1 MTTEFIWNDELLDT
15 YSFGDGHPTQVRR
28 ARNTLDQLR
37 AEHVPLAEVAMT
49 REATDDELLVV
60 HTPTYIAEIAAGLSE
75 QWEGKNEAMNRANRQ
90 IVAGTIDASRRI
102 MSGETTRAFSPMGA
116 KHHAHASFAS
126 GFCVFNDMAITAKLL
141 AADGHRVA
149 YLDWD
154 AHHGDGVE
162 ALTYHERNILTAS
175 IHEFGIFP
183 GTGAGHNSYKLVY
196 NWPLVPEDGD
206 KHLMGAVREA
216 TDKIRLFRPDIVLLA
231 VGADGHAEDPLSSL
245 KYTEDGLA
253 QAAEKV
259 SLMANDICGGRI
271 LAGGAGGYRPDDYT
285 PLSWTAMFRELA
297 EGEPARVVVQKTT
310 SGV

>member
-1 MTTEFIWNDELLDT
+1 MTEFIWNDELLDT

-28 ARNTLDQLR
+28 AQNTLDWLR
-37 AEHVPLAEVAMT
+37 RTHVPLTEVEMT
-49 REATDDELLVV
+49 REATDEELLVV
-60 HTPTYIAEIAAGLSE
+60 HTPAYIAEIAAGVSE
-75 QWEGKNEAMNRANRQ
+75 QWEGKNEAMNRASRQ
-90 IVAGTIDASRRI
+90 IVAGTIDAARRI

-126 GFCVFNDMAITAKLL
+126 GFCVFNDMAIAAKLL

-183 GTGAGHNSYKLVY
+183 GTGADHNTYKLAL
-196 NWPLVPEDGD
+196 NWPLTDGD
-206 KHLMGAVREA
+206 GDEHLLRSVRDA
-216 TDKIRLFRPDIVLLA
+216 TDMIRLFRPDIVLLA
-231 VGADGHAEDPLSSL
+231 MGADGHAQDPLSSL
-245 KYTEDGLA
+245 RYTEDGLA
-253 QAAEKV
+253 QAAANV

-271 LAGGAGGYRPDDYT
+271 LAGGAGGYCPDDYT
-285 PLSWTAMFRELA
+285 PLSWTSMFRELA
-297 EGEPARVVVQKTT
+297 EGEPARVVVQSTT